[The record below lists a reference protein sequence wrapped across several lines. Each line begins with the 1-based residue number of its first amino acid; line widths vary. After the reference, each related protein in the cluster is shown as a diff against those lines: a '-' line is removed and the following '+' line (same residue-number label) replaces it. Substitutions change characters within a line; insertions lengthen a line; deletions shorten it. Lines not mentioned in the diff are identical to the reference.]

1 MVKFVGLRNPVMIL
15 VDPKK
20 ELQVHTVGWIDYAI
34 AVSPLLWSIKHG
46 QSEITIGRISGFRL
60 RGEIAEQ
67 ILAAGDSVA
76 SVESEESI
84 VRSTGGPGELLRPAI
99 SPDVKAHPVCSRREL
114 ETLAGCV
121 DNDRA
126 LPTTPLR
133 VQFGK
138 A

>member
-1 MVKFVGLRNPVMIL
+1 MVKFVGLSNPVMIL
-15 VDPKK
+15 VDPKQ
-20 ELQVHTVGWIDYAI
+20 ELRVHSVAWIDYAI
-34 AVSPLLWSIKHG
+34 ATSPFLWSIEHG
-46 QSEITIGRISGFRL
+46 QREITIGRISRFRL

-76 SVESEESI
+76 SVECEESI
-84 VRSTGGPGELLRPAI
+84 VRSTGGLGELLRPAI
-99 SPDVKAHPVCSRREL
+99 PPDVKAYPVCSRGEL